1 MVMEVVRFV
10 NELMSSNCF
19 VVSVPDSDRCLV
31 VDPGTESC
39 KELTEYLDAK
49 GLTPEY
55 IILTHEHTDHTWG
68 CNTLIDRYD
77 AKVVCSAACNAALP
91 KEGRNYF
98 LFYYDDLNYTY
109 AVKRVDQVLEDLNW
123 ALRWNGLDLRFLE
136 TPGHSDGSVCLS
148 IENALFT
155 GDTIMQYKPYV
166 HKKRGSMEKYKASV
180 ELIMNAFDREK
191 TTVYPGH
198 GETFILNDYNYEC

>member
-1 MVMEVVRFV
+1 MRVERFV

-19 VVSVPDSDRCLV
+19 VVSIPDSDRCIV
-31 VDPGTESC
+31 IDPGTENC
-39 KELTEYLDAK
+39 VELMTYLDDN
-49 GLTPEY
+49 GLKPDY
-55 IILTHEHTDHTWG
+55 LILTHEHTDHTWG

-77 AKVVCSAACNAALP
+77 AKVVCSEACKLALP

-98 LFYYDDLNYTY
+98 LFYYDDLNYTF
-109 AVKRVDQVLEDLNW
+109 AVKRADKVLEEINYELS
-123 ALRWNGLDLRFLE
+123 WNGLTLRFIE

-148 IENALFT
+148 IGDALFT

-166 HKKRGSMEKYKASV
+166 HKKRGSLEKFRASV
-180 ELIMNAFDREK
+180 ELILSSFDRDV

-198 GETFILNDYNYEC
+198 GESFILNEYEYEC

>member
-1 MVMEVVRFV
+1 MRVERFV

-19 VVSVPDSDRCLV
+19 VVSVPDSDRCIV
-31 VDPGTESC
+31 IDPGTENC
-39 KELTEYLDAK
+39 IELTAYLDAN
-49 GLTPEY
+49 GLTPDY

-77 AKVVCSAACNAALP
+77 AKVLCSEACKKALP

-98 LFYYDDLNYTY
+98 LFYYDDLNYVY
-109 AVKRVDQVLEDLNW
+109 SVKRVDHVLEELQY
-123 ALRWNGLDLRFLE
+123 ALSWNGLSLRFLE

-148 IENALFT
+148 IGNALFT
-155 GDTIMQYKPYV
+155 GDTIMQCKPYV

-180 ELIMNAFDREK
+180 ELILNSFDRDV

-198 GETFILNDYNYEC
+198 GAIFILKEYENEC

>member
-1 MVMEVVRFV
+1 MRVERFV

-19 VVSVPDSDRCLV
+19 VVSLADSDRCIV
-31 VDPGTESC
+31 IDPGTENC
-39 KELTEYLDAK
+39 VELMTYLDDN
-49 GLTPEY
+49 GLKPDY
-55 IILTHEHTDHTWG
+55 LVLTHEHTDHTWG

-77 AKVVCSAACNAALP
+77 AKVVCSEACKSALP

-109 AVKRVDQVLEDLNW
+109 AVKRVDKVLE
-123 ALRWNGLDLRFLE
+123 ALDYELSWNGLTLRFIE

-148 IENALFT
+148 IGDALFT

-166 HKKRGSMEKYKASV
+166 HKKRGSLEKFRASV
-180 ELIMNAFDREK
+180 ELILSSFDRDV
-191 TTVYPGH
+191 TMVYPGH
-198 GETFILNDYNYEC
+198 GASFILNEYANEC

>member
-1 MVMEVVRFV
+1 MCEMKVERFV

-19 VVSVPDSDRCLV
+19 VVSVADSTRCIV
-31 VDPGTESC
+31 IDPGTENC
-39 KELTEYLDAK
+39 IELSTYLDAY
-49 GLTPEY
+49 GLTPDY
-55 IILTHEHTDHTWG
+55 LILTHEHTDHTWG

-77 AKVVCSAACNAALP
+77 AKVVCSEACKLALP

-109 AVKRVDQVLEDLNW
+109 AVKRVDNMLEELNYM
-123 ALRWNGLDLRFLE
+123 LSWNGLTLKFIA

-148 IENALFT
+148 IGNALFT

-166 HKKRGSMEKYKASV
+166 HKKWGSMEQFKASV
-180 ELIMNAFDREK
+180 ELIMSSFDAK
-191 TTVYPGH
+191 LTTVYPGH
-198 GETFILNDYNYEC
+198 GETFILSDYEY